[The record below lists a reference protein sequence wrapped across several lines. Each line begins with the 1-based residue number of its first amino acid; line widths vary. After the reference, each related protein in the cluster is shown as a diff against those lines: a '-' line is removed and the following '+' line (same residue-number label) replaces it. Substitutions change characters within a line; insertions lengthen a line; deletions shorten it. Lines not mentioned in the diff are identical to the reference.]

1 MIRKTDC
8 YNREKI
14 GMSLLFA
21 SIIHPT
27 ETSQKNGYLLASSLR
42 EFGGLMAKNPVCY
55 YVPNTESSLN
65 ESIENKLRKLDV
77 EIIQFDAD
85 SLDLGF
91 PFLGH
96 AYAAS
101 LAEKEADKRGQNI
114 AWLAPNSIILRE
126 PTEMKLDAKYL
137 GYRPVHHKL
146 IGSEFNKPKDE
157 FWSIV
162 YEFCRITD
170 DDAFPMKT
178 HVDAEV
184 IRPYFNAGF
193 LIVDPKKEI
202 LQQWYDQYSRAYL
215 NDQFAKFYEID
226 DIYRIFI
233 HQAIL
238 SGVTLKLAKR
248 EEMVELGA
256 KYNYPLHLFN
266 DDITPQK
273 PQQIEDCITIRHE
286 GFYNSSNWEEQMPAS
301 SNLKNWLAR
310 RISEIQ

>member
-1 MIRKTDC
+1 MTKIIDC
-8 YNREKI
+8 FNKEKI
-14 GMSLLFA
+14 EMDLLFT

-27 ETSQKNGYLLASSLR
+27 DNSQKNGYLLASSLR
-42 EFGGLMAKNPVCY
+42 EFGGSMSKNPIRY
-55 YVPNTESSLN
+55 YVPNKGVPLKESV
-65 ESIENKLRKLDV
+65 ENRLRKLDV

-85 SLDLGF
+85 SLDFGF

-96 AYAAS
+96 AYVAS

-114 AWLAPNSIILRE
+114 AWLAPNSIILKK
-126 PTEMKLDAKYL
+126 PTEMNLDDMYL

-146 IGSEFNKPKDE
+146 IGSDFNKPKDE
-157 FWSIV
+157 FWSTV
-162 YEFCRITD
+162 FEFCNITD
-170 DDAFPMKT
+170 DDAFPTIT

-193 LIVDPKKEI
+193 LIVNPKRKI
-202 LQQWYDQYSRAYL
+202 LQQWYDQYSRAYMD
-215 NDQFAKFYEID
+215 DQFAKFYEID
-226 DIYRIFI
+226 DIYKIFI

-238 SGVTLKLAKR
+238 SGVILKLLKKD
-248 EEMVELGA
+248 EMTELNTR
-256 KYNYPLHLFN
+256 YNYPLHLFN
-266 DDITPQK
+266 EDITHQK
-273 PQQIEDCITIRHE
+273 PKQIDDCITIRHE